1 MLSPTLIVLILL
13 ALGAGIV
20 IWAVRRKPD
29 QPPAGPREGD
39 TARNDPI
46 TPSETPP
53 TRDTFTHDN
62 APSVPPRDPR
72 P

>member
-29 QPPAGPREGD
+29 QPPAGSRQCPASPRGSISRW
-39 TARNDPI
+39 ACRMK
-46 TPSETPP
+46 
-53 TRDTFTHDN
+53 
-62 APSVPPRDPR
+62 
-72 P
+72 